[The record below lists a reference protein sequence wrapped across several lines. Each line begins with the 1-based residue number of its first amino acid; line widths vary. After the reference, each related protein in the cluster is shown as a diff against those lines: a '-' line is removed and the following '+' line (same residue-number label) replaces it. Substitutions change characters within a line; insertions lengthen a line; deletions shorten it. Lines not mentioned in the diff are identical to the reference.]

1 MLEIS
6 VGPDLLRHLLLM
18 IRIKE
23 APILFVCFIFTRER
37 GFHIKPFQLFQEILP
52 LRANQH
58 PQAIQLSCLVTN
70 QINRRHLELELL
82 HHNIKYIKP
91 IKVSLYKQLVHCHT
105 HVCVPGI
112 KNPSTPSL

>member
-1 MLEIS
+1 
-6 VGPDLLRHLLLM
+6 M

-91 IKVSLYKQLVHCHT
+91 IKVSLTVQVTSKLPYPC
-105 HVCVPGI
+105 VCPRDL
-112 KNPSTPSL
+112 NPKYSLIIDLKFKATNQM